1 MRTCSL
7 LPAAGILSLLTASTA
22 AYTTHEEDVRL
33 LHSGR
38 PQIKLWQTIQKHRQ
52 QEQEH
57 LSTLSEE
64 NLDQKVFTLGKGQ
77 PEWQKHG
84 HLHYE
89 PHCFY
94 QPLDHYDTK
103 NNVTFCQRYWV
114 SLRHWNKEQKDSPV
128 YVLDGGETSGANR
141 LPFLD
146 TGSSTLP
153 RLNNVTR
160 AEHSVV
166 RLGILDI
173 LTNATGGIGI
183 VLEHRYYGKSLPN
196 VSYPSGEPFTL
207 STDDLRFLTSEQALM
222 DSARLIQGLDL
233 SHLDKRLDR
242 DSLSNEARPWIWY
255 GGSYAGAM
263 TAFLVKGWGYDNG
276 TMLDQMPSPHPAIIS
291 LDPHRLPRRYE
302 NVTLGDHSRISINIS
317 SETPPPVTPKGL
329 VWGGIASSAVTHAQT
344 SYPEYFQAIQEW
356 APEECMRTMED
367 TIETIDRLLEIQGGK
382 WRRTVQ
388 GWFGLED
395 LEHVEDF
402 GDVLASVLGG
412 WQGRN
417 WDPRSK

>member
-1 MRTCSL
+1 MRTYTL

-52 QEQEH
+52 QEHEYS
-57 LSTLSEE
+57 STPSGGK
-64 NLDQKVFTLGKGQ
+64 LDQKVFTLGKGQ

-94 QPLDHYDTK
+94 QPLDHYDPK

-114 SLRHWNKEQKDSPV
+114 SLRHWNKDQKDSPV

-146 TGSSTLP
+146 TGSFLLP
-153 RLNNVTR
+153 HLSVRTR
-160 AEHSVV
+160 AECSVV

-233 SHLDKRLDR
+233 SHLDKHLDR

-276 TMLDQMPSPHPAIIS
+276 TMLDQMPPPHPAIIA
-291 LDPHRLPRRYE
+291 LDPNRLPRRYE
-302 NVTLGDHSRISINIS
+302 NVTLGDHSRISINIF
-317 SETPPPVTPKGL
+317 SERPPATLQGL

-356 APEECMRTMED
+356 APDECMRTMED
-367 TIETIDRLLEIQGGK
+367 TIETIDQLLELQGGK

-417 WDPRSK
+417 WDPKSK